1 MMKSAAATAQAVADA
16 PVKGRSLWAIAW
28 TRLRRDKVA
37 MVSLG
42 FLILLLVAAIFAPQ
56 ICKLLGVDPYTQD
69 TTVLGDIGFP
79 IGPWGGVAWKHILG
93 VEPQLGRDVFAR
105 MLYGAR
111 VSLGIALAATA
122 ISVTLGVLFGITAG
136 YLGGVI
142 DSVISRFL
150 DIMLAFPV
158 LLFAIA
164 VLVVISNI
172 PHAPSY
178 LRTLLLVMIIG
189 VFSFAYP
196 ARIIRGQTISL
207 REREFVEA
215 STSLGAGTTR
225 ILFRELLP
233 NLAAPILVY
242 ATLII
247 PVNILFEATLSF
259 LGVGVQPPTPSW
271 GGMLNDASQYFQADP
286 FYMVVP
292 GMAIFITVLAF
303 NMLGDGVRDAFD
315 PKSTR

>member
-1 MMKSAAATAQAVADA
+1 
-16 PVKGRSLWAIAW
+16 
-28 TRLRRDKVA
+28 
-37 MVSLG
+37 
-42 FLILLLVAAIFAPQ
+42 
-56 ICKLLGVDPYTQD
+56 
-69 TTVLGDIGFP
+69 
-79 IGPWGGVAWKHILG
+79 
-93 VEPQLGRDVFAR
+93 
-105 MLYGAR
+105 
-111 VSLGIALAATA
+111 
-122 ISVTLGVLFGITAG
+122 
-136 YLGGVI
+136 
-142 DSVISRFL
+142 
-150 DIMLAFPV
+150 V

-164 VLVVISNI
+164 IMVIISNI
-172 PHAPSY
+172 PKAPSY
-178 LRTLLLVMIIG
+178 LPLLLLIVIIG

>member
-28 TRLRRDKVA
+28 GRLRRDKVA
-37 MVSLG
+37 MFSLA
-42 FLILLLVAAIFAPQ
+42 FIILLGLLALFAPQ
-56 ICKLLGVDPYTQD
+56 ISKLLGVDPYSQHTD
-69 TTVLGDIGFP
+69 VLGDIGFP
-79 IGPWGGVAWKHILG
+79 IGRWGGVSWKHLLG

-105 MLYGAR
+105 LLYGAR
-111 VSLGIALAATA
+111 VSLGIALSATF

-136 YLGGVI
+136 YFGGAI

-164 VLVVISNI
+164 VLVVIGNI
-172 PHAPSY
+172 PHPPGY
-178 LRTLLLVMIIG
+178 LRTLLLVVIIG

-196 ARIIRGQTISL
+196 ARIVRGQTISL

-271 GGMLNDASQYFQADP
+271 GGMLSDASQFFQADP

-303 NMLGDGVRDAFD
+303 NLLGDGVRDAFD